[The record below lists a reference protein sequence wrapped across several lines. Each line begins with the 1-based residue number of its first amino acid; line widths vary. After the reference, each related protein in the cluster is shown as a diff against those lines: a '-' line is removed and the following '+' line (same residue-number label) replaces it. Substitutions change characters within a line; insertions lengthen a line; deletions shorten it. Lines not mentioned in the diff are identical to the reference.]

1 MHTDVGSFWG
11 ESFIPSFGS
20 DYCRKR
26 RSSIGY
32 VDTSG
37 MQPMRCLQVMSK
49 ILATSKKGHPKIG
62 MENTEHELL
71 LSWPAPNKGL
81 LKSG

>member
-1 MHTDVGSFWG
+1 MH
-11 ESFIPSFGS
+11 
-20 DYCRKR
+20 
-26 RSSIGY
+26 
-32 VDTSG
+32 
-37 MQPMRCLQVMSK
+37 CLQVMSK

-71 LSWPAPNKGL
+71 LSWPTPNKGL